1 MEKRNRLERAFAG
14 EIVDH
19 VPVSLWRHFPGD
31 DQRAADF
38 AHALIS
44 YQRHFDWD
52 FVVVQPSQNYSVMGH
67 GLQDS
72 WQGNI
77 TGRRDIIQRVINRSL
92 DWTELRPL
100 APDRGDMGR
109 QIECLRLLND
119 VFTPEHIPYL
129 QAIYSPLA
137 QAERLAGRDLLLRH
151 MRTQPDRLRSGL
163 NTLTDTTIRFVESI
177 RRSGIAGIL
186 FITEQAA
193 YEILAEEEYINFGL
207 PYDLKIIDSIPGEW
221 WFNMIQVNGFA
232 PMLHLF
238 SNFPVQ
244 VLNWSDQEA
253 KLPLDRAPI
262 EFRGALCGG
271 LGENAHLHLATPA
284 IVRDTGRE
292 ALRLLN
298 RRRLILGSGSTVPI
312 TAPLSNLRAARE
324 VVSISSS

>member
-14 EIVDH
+14 EIVDR
-19 VPVSLWRHFPGD
+19 VPVALWRHFPGD

-38 AHALIS
+38 AHALIG
-44 YQRHFDWD
+44 YQRYFDWD
-52 FVVVQPSQNYSVMGH
+52 FVVAQPSQNYSVTGY
-67 GLQDS
+67 GVQDS
-72 WQGNI
+72 WTGNT
-77 TGRRDIIQRVINRSL
+77 TGKRDITQRVINRSL

-100 APDRGDMGR
+100 APDRGDIGR

-119 VFTPEHIPYL
+119 VFTPEYIPYL
-129 QAIYSPLA
+129 QVIYSPLA

-186 FITEQAA
+186 FITELAS
-193 YEILAEEEYINFGL
+193 YETLAEEEYINFGL
-207 PYDLKIIDSIPGEW
+207 PYDLKIIDSIPNEW
-221 WFNMIQVNGFA
+221 WFNMIQVGGVA

-238 SNFPVQ
+238 ANFPVQ

-253 KLPLDRAPI
+253 KLSLDRVPI
-262 EFRGALCGG
+262 EFGGALCGG
-271 LGENAHLHLATPA
+271 LGEQTHLHLATPA
-284 IVRDTGRE
+284 VIRDAGRE
-292 ALRLLN
+292 VLRLLN
-298 RRRLILGSGSTVPI
+298 RRRLILGSGGIIPV

-324 VVSISSS
+324 IVDVSSG